1 MITTISTAFERELNK
16 LIQERVTT
24 LSDNLI
30 GGLAISTMEE
40 YREQVGRI
48 AELKNVLSL
57 CEEAASIIN
66 KTR

>member
-1 MITTISTAFERELNK
+1 MITTTSTAFERELQK
-16 LIQERVTT
+16 LIQDRIAN
-24 LSDNLI
+24 LSDNLL
-30 GGLAISTMEE
+30 GGLAISNMEQ

-57 CEEAASIIN
+57 CEEAASAVN